1 MSSASPLAGPRPTV
15 LAGLTAVGV
24 LVLTL
29 LGASSATASTV
40 TSVESLVAQ
49 LQAEQVVLAD
59 DARVPLDVDAARD
72 AVRSSEVQIYVA
84 GVSAATA
91 ERAGGDAALT
101 TSLGRGIGDSSAVVL
116 LITDAPS
123 VYADN
128 GTDVGDRGVNAGQAL
143 RDTPRGQFDEAGV
156 TDLVR
161 DFAAAVDA
169 QAVGGGSSTAG
180 GLGLLPLLAV
190 GAAGVGGYVL
200 LSSRR
205 AGKRRAQQLEDLR
218 ADVESLYGRLGS
230 DVQLLAPG
238 DDPVTRQALA
248 DASERYTATGALL
261 AKADTPGEFAAA
273 RRTAVEGIAAA
284 RVVRE
289 RLGLDPGPDVPL
301 PEGAGPQLT
310 EPSRVQIG
318 EQEYEGS
325 PSYQPGRPHYYEGG
339 YYGGQPVPG
348 GWYAT
353 PFWQT
358 LLMGSVLSG
367 GLGGHGPGTGYGSYG
382 RRRGGGVFMG
392 GGGLGG
398 GGLGGLGGGRGGR
411 RRGGGGFGGFGGGGS
426 WGGGGRRGGRGGGG
440 SW

>member
-1 MSSASPLAGPRPTV
+1 MSRPTAAARLSALPV
-15 LAGLTAVGV
+15 LAAL
-24 LVLTL
+24 LLL
-29 LGASSATASTV
+29 LGVPAGAQTV
-40 TSVESLVAQ
+40 TTVDDLADQ
-49 LQAEQVVLAD
+49 LAAEQVVRAD
-59 DARVPLDVDAARD
+59 DARVPLDVDAAREV
-72 AVRSSEVQIYVA
+72 VRSSEVQIYVA

-101 TSLGRGIGDSSAVVL
+101 VALGRGIGDSSAVVL
-116 LITDAPS
+116 VITDAPS

-128 GTDVGDRGVNAGQAL
+128 GTDIGARGVNAGQAL
-143 RDTPRGQFDEAGV
+143 RSTPRGDFDEDGV
-156 TDLVR
+156 TTLVR
-161 DFAAAVDA
+161 DFAAAVDQ
-169 QAVGGGSSTAG
+169 QASGGGDGSSGGSSG
-180 GLGLLPLLAV
+180 GSGGLLPILGL
-190 GAAGVGGYVL
+190 GALGVGGYALVR
-200 LSSRR
+200 SRR
-205 AGKRRAQQLEDLR
+205 NAKARSQELEDLR

-238 DDPVTRQALA
+238 NDDVARQALA

-261 AKADTPGEFAAA
+261 AKADTPGEYAAA

-301 PEGAGPQLT
+301 PAGQGPQLT
-310 EPSRVQIG
+310 EPARVQVG
-318 EQEYEGS
+318 DDEYDGS

-339 YYGGQPVPG
+339 YYGTQHIPG

-358 LLMGSVLSG
+358 LLLGQV
-367 GLGGHGPGTGYGSYG
+367 LGGGGYGH
-382 RRRGGGVFMG
+382 RRRGGGIWVG

-398 GGLGGLGGGRGGR
+398 GGFGGGRRSGGLGGGLGGG

-426 WGGGGRRGGRGGGG
+426 WGGGGRRGGGGGG
-440 SW
+440 RW